1 MSKTEMAE
9 FNRLLITGA
18 AGSLGAQLR
27 GGIGHLCETLRLVD
41 RRPMGH
47 SKQYEELFEGDLNDL
62 DFARLVTKDCDA
74 ILHFAG
80 TPKEQSFQ
88 EILKDTLPAAYNL
101 YEAGRLNGVKRI
113 VYASSIHAVGYH
125 PVEEL
130 PDTNAMH
137 RPDSFYGLSKC
148 FTEDLARLYWDKFG
162 IESVCLRIC
171 SCFPEPADRRMLWSW
186 LSFADCIRLVEAS
199 LSAQRVGFSIIY
211 GTSNNSERGVSNAS
225 AAHIGFSPMDS
236 ADVYRAQVVK
246 AHARPDPQANL
257 TRFVGGWF
265 TALGHPDDP
274 KRD

>member
-1 MSKTEMAE
+1 MAE
-9 FNRLLITGA
+9 FERLLITGA
-18 AGSLGAQLR
+18 AGSLGSQLR

-41 RRPMGH
+41 RQPMAPANEG
-47 SKQYEELFEGDLNDL
+47 EELFQGDLNDL
-62 DFARLVTKDCDA
+62 NFAHLVTRDCDA

-80 TPKEQSFQ
+80 TPKEQTFHEVLQ
-88 EILKDTLPAAYNL
+88 DTLPAAYNI
-101 YEAGRLNGVKRI
+101 YEAGRLNGVKRVI
-113 VYASSIHAVGYH
+113 YASSIHAVGYY
-125 PVEEL
+125 PVESL
-130 PDTNAMH
+130 PDTNVLH
-137 RPDSFYGLSKC
+137 RPDSFYGLTKC

-186 LSFADCIRLVEAS
+186 LSFADCVRLVEAS

-211 GTSNNSERGVSNAS
+211 GTSNNSELGVSNAS
-225 AAHIGFSPMDS
+225 AAHIGFSPADS
-236 ADVYRAQVVK
+236 ADVYRAQVMK
-246 AHARPDPQANL
+246 AYPRSDPHANL